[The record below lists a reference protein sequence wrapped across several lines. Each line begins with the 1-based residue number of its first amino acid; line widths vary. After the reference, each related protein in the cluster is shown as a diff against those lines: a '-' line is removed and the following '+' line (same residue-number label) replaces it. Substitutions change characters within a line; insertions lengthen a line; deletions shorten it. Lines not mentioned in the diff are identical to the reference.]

1 MSATALLLR
10 LGAWLF
16 ATTLKG
22 SVVIVLVALAQLAV
36 GRRVQARWRHALWLL
51 VVVRLLLPV
60 APASRW
66 SLFNLLPVASG
77 APVAVRFDGP
87 LPPARIAAALPGIA
101 EADVA
106 FYRLPSPLP
115 ILRALLVVWI
125 GGALLLALRLT
136 IASLRLRRSVR
147 RARRQGAG
155 SAALDALLR
164 DAVRRFGDGGRG
176 AMARMRIVESE
187 IVRTPALH
195 GLVRPTL
202 LLPRGMA
209 AAFTAEELRHVV
221 LHELWHVRRLDVA
234 VHWLLSAVETIHWFN
249 PFVWFAAARIRE
261 ERELACDERTLSCL
275 EEEERFRYGTTILK
289 LLERFRAAA
298 PVPALVGIVDHK
310 QKMKRR
316 LLMITSY
323 QRGRRFSAAFVALLA
338 VITLAGF
345 TDARG
350 GERRFFHKLD
360 PASIATMES
369 LHQRVSVDLTSATLS
384 ELLGAVGASAHV
396 SITQAPELATDALQQ
411 ARFTLKAENVPAHAI
426 LMESLAPFGVMVE
439 PSANGAL
446 VTKAPHG
453 ELGHEAMMLEHH
465 AAAAGAGQPGGRVII
480 IDETRHAKG
489 DEPAME
495 MEHLRHAEGPGQHEV
510 RIRHN
515 ATGDAKLGADGRL
528 HRELTLDI
536 DEDGVQSQGKLS
548 LDITAPPPVH

>member
-1 MSATALLLR
+1 MTTTALLLH
-10 LGAWLF
+10 LGKWLL

-22 SVVIVLVALAQLAV
+22 SVVIVLVALAQLAI

-60 APASRW
+60 APPSRW
-66 SLFNLLPVASG
+66 SLFNLLPVAPG
-77 APVAVRFDGP
+77 EPVTVHFAGP
-87 LPPARIAAALPGIA
+87 LPPARDIAAMPAFAG
-101 EADVA
+101 ADVA
-106 FYRLPSPLP
+106 FYRIASPLP
-115 ILRALLVVWI
+115 IVRTLLFLWI
-125 GGALLLALRLT
+125 GGALLLALRMT

-147 RARRQGAG
+147 RARRVDSGN
-155 SAALDALLR
+155 AALDALLR
-164 DAVRRFGDGGRG
+164 DAVRSFGDGRRG
-176 AMARMRIVESE
+176 AMTRMRIVESE

-195 GLVRPTL
+195 GLLRPTL

-209 AAFTAEELRHVV
+209 AAFTEEELRHVV
-221 LHELWHVRRLDVA
+221 LHELWHVRRLDIA
-234 VHWLLSAVETIHWFN
+234 VNWLLSAVETIHWFN
-249 PFVWFAAARIRE
+249 PFVWFATSRIRE

-323 QRGRRFSAAFVALLA
+323 QRGRRLPAAFVAVLA
-338 VITLAGF
+338 AIALAGF

-350 GERRFFHKLD
+350 GERRMFHKLD

-369 LHQRVSVDLTSATLS
+369 LHQRVSVDLTNATLS
-384 ELLGAVGASAHV
+384 ELLSAVGASAHV
-396 SITQAPELATDALQQ
+396 NVTQAPELATDALQQ

-439 PSANGAL
+439 PSASGAL
-446 VTKAPHG
+446 VTKSPHG
-453 ELGHEAMMLEHH
+453 EAGHEAMMLEHH
-465 AAAAGAGQPGGRVII
+465 AAAAGAGQPGDRVII
-480 IDETRHAKG
+480 INEAHHANG
-489 DEPAME
+489 EEPAME
-495 MEHLRHAEGPGQHEV
+495 MEHVRHAAGPGEHEV

-515 ATGDAKLGADGRL
+515 ATGDAKFGADGKL

-536 DEDGVQSQGKLS
+536 DEDGVKSQGRLS
-548 LDITAPPPVH
+548 LDITAPPPVK